1 MRCHFAT
8 CKSRPCVAPTP
19 TSESANRVP
28 DKPTT
33 LGEHIRR
40 RRLELHMLQIHV
52 ADLLRANRISV
63 QNWER
68 GVYEPAPRFLPVII
82 QFLGY
87 DPKAKP

>member
-1 MRCHFAT
+1 LPFCHLQIKALRCPYPDLWK
-8 CKSRPCVAPTP
+8 CKQI
-19 TSESANRVP
+19 VP

-40 RRLELHMLQIHV
+40 RRLELHMLQSQV
-52 ADLLRANRISV
+52 ASLLRANRISV

-68 GVYEPAPRFLPVII
+68 GVYEPAPKFLHGIA

-87 DPKAKP
+87 DPNAKA